1 MTSSL
6 AKSQSQELDALLP
19 DVRELTVNEIVPI
32 TSTSS
37 HTANNNNHNHNS
49 KLEFNTDSEDCISA
63 VDDEDADSAEEVDTS
78 SQLVEALKAQAH
90 PPLASDYIK
99 VESKRGD
106 RKWNILVFPN
116 MTVRDIIE
124 KLAKRVDDKYKFF
137 ELHQVYEDKQV
148 IMLNPD
154 IKVSW
159 VIAAQST
166 NPQKYKL
173 VFNFEETKYAQ
184 IESMNDGHKWN
195 LKLGPLA
202 TVEEVCS
209 KLALRNDAKYNAFEL
224 YEIKDKAAKIQLDPK
239 DKIFD
244 IISKWGPHH
253 GRHKLSFFCYTKDL
267 GPHEKP
273 LQIMSADSTRR
284 PPTLPTFVP
293 PTPVPKDSFLK
304 KKRNKFN
311 STSTLYATTTIS
323 KPDVDEL
330 LHCMSK
336 ALLFHIEKGCRLSDK
351 KYYDIFNEKLRPLT
365 REIIDFNKLPSVHT
379 IYEFVKQIYEIG
391 RLDPECVI
399 MALAY
404 IEKLIEKTQITI
416 DTTNWRRITFI
427 ALTVALKTWEDLA
440 VYNLEFI
447 GVFNGKL
454 STKDLNNLEMQ
465 FLCLLEYSVY
475 LPASLYAKYY
485 FELRKF
491 SKVDEAHFPLKP
503 LDKEKAKLLELR
515 TQSSQKISKEMNH
528 SISVDQIKATEV
540 KAPAIIS

>member
-1 MTSSL
+1 M
-6 AKSQSQELDALLP
+6 
-19 DVRELTVNEIVPI
+19 
-32 TSTSS
+32 
-37 HTANNNNHNHNS
+37 
-49 KLEFNTDSEDCISA
+49 
-63 VDDEDADSAEEVDTS
+63 EEVNDQQQDDRGVNMTYD
-78 SQLVEALKAQAH
+78 VH
-90 PPLASDYIK
+90 PIKSDYIK

-137 ELHQVYEDKQV
+137 ELHQVYEEKQV

-173 VFNFEETKYAQ
+173 LFNFEETKYAT
-184 IESMNDGHKWN
+184 IESMVDGHKWN

-209 KLALRNDAKYNAFEL
+209 KLALRTDSKYNAFEL
-224 YEIKDKAAKIQLDPK
+224 YEMKDKTTKIQLDPK
-239 DKIFD
+239 EKIFE

-253 GRHKLSFFCYTKDL
+253 GRHKLSFFCYTKDT
-267 GPHEKP
+267 GDKP

-284 PPTLPTFVP
+284 PATLPTFVP

-365 REIIDFNKLPSVHT
+365 REPIDFNRLPSVAQ
-379 IYEFVKQIYEIG
+379 IYDFVKHIYEIG

-465 FLCLLEYSVY
+465 FLYLLEYSVY
-475 LPASLYAKYY
+475 LSASLYAKYY

-515 TQSSQKISKEMNH
+515 TQSSQKMSKDLHH
-528 SISVDQIKATEV
+528 SFSVDQIKPTEV
-540 KAPAIIS
+540 KAQAIIS